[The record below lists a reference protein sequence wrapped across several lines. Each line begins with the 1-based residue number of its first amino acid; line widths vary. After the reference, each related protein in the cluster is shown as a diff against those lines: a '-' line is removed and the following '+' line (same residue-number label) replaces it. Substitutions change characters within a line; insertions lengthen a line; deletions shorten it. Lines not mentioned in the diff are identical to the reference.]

1 MTVILTDTKVP
12 IIKPAEFDEYLFQ
25 DWKAEVSGYY
35 DRFHIER
42 IENYKQHLK
51 PSQNPHRRSVFF
63 LFFITKGSAVRYKG
77 LTDFKISVNQVFCLP
92 ADQIT
97 ALSEI
102 SDDAEGFYCHFSAD
116 VFNEANFSID
126 IIKDFPFFYHTA
138 VPLVSLSNPA
148 RANILLDILKEE
160 YVINQEE
167 RFGLIGIY
175 LLALLNEIKL
185 NFKMENTAKTLASD
199 HLTQKFKNAL
209 MAYICEFKTVK
220 EFADYLRVTPNHL
233 NKCVKQTTGK
243 TAHKLIEDMRVLEA
257 KVLLK
262 QTDLSIGEIAFKIG
276 KSDPSDFARFFK
288 AQTEITPNQY
298 RKS

>member
-1 MTVILTDTKVP
+1 MPLNTTDANVP

-25 DWKAEVSGYY
+25 DWKAKVFGFY

-51 PSQNPHRRSVFF
+51 PSQNPHRRSVFY
-63 LFFITKGSAVRYKG
+63 LVFITKGWAVRYKG
-77 LTDFKISVNQVFCLP
+77 LTEFKIEENQVFCLP

-102 SDDAEGFYCHFSAD
+102 SKDAEGFYCHFSAD
-116 VFNEANFSID
+116 VFNDAHCSID
-126 IIKDFPFFYHTA
+126 ITNDFPFFYHTA
-138 VPLVSLSNPA
+138 SPLVTLSNPE
-148 RANILLDILKEE
+148 RASVLLTILKEE
-160 YVINQEE
+160 YVKSEEE
-167 RFGLIGIY
+167 RFGLIGNY
-175 LLALLNEIKL
+175 LLTLLNEIKL
-185 NFKMENTAKTLASD
+185 NFKAESTTKTLASA

-209 MAYICEFKTVK
+209 MAYIFDYKTVK
-220 EFADYLRVTPNHL
+220 EFAEYLGVTPNHL

-262 QTDLSIGEIAFKIG
+262 QTDFSIGEIAFKIG

-288 AQTEITPNQY
+288 SQTGISPNQY